1 MPDDKKNNSQV
12 YEPPKKNAQMNSIQ
26 MLIKESYDESIPTS
40 PIYFLVTHSVNVYE
54 ELRIF
59 YQEEAAP
66 HGTKLHHY

>member
-1 MPDDKKNNSQV
+1 
-12 YEPPKKNAQMNSIQ
+12 MNSIQ
-26 MLIKESYDESIPTS
+26 MLIKESYEESIPTS

-54 ELRIF
+54 ELRVF